1 MKNQSTQI
9 LYTKQLWTKSLL
21 SRLIVSLLIKG
32 VKTKDE
38 KIEKFVLRKFLKI
51 KSVFKG
57 HEFYL
62 CPTLKRDHYDPSEII
77 TALGGT
83 VVDWISKGH

>member
-1 MKNQSTQI
+1 MKNQSTLI
-9 LYTKQLWTKSLL
+9 LYTRQLSIKYLL
-21 SRLIVSLLIKG
+21 LHSIVSHLIKG
-32 VKTKDE
+32 LKSPSE

-77 TALGGT
+77 KALGGT
-83 VVDWISKGH
+83 VVD